1 MVVGSFVLLDSYI
14 ILLLL
19 AYFFEMSNNKKPA
32 KPLNPEEKLQASVG
46 KDVKIRLMEEH
57 LKFQSNIVSAAK

>member
-1 MVVGSFVLLDSYI
+1 
-14 ILLLL
+14 
-19 AYFFEMSNNKKPA
+19 MSNNKKPS

-57 LKFQSNIVSAAK
+57 LKFQANIVSAAK